1 MEGTM
6 RDFSAVKQNITPVKA
21 REILKNN
28 GLEISLE
35 EAQLIL
41 DFLYKMAKLEVK
53 QALKQ

>member
-1 MEGTM
+1 M
-6 RDFSAVKQNITPVKA
+6 RDSSLIKQNITPVKA

-28 GLEISLE
+28 GLEVSLE
-35 EAQLIL
+35 EARLVL